1 MSRSNRKKDPIRT
14 LIRGMIFLAVA
25 AAVCAGIFY
34 GLNAFEKR
42 TLDLKIKDTEAV
54 NQKRAQDY
62 QAALAEYQSATQ
74 KGQNLAWP
82 APKKEGWD
90 VVDLSAF
97 GLENTRRTTVD
108 RATLLT
114 GGMMLVN
121 QWHPLPEEF
130 FALSDAG
137 VKGVAL
143 TSNWKVGASSNEVKL
158 FPQAIEAL
166 QLMIQDAETAGLKH
180 YFVSEGYRTVAR
192 QQELFDAEKARLEDK
207 YSGDML
213 ITQAKK
219 KINPP
224 GTSEYHSGLSFT
236 MGLYSK
242 DDPSVVKLVFQKS
255 DQGKWLT
262 ENCWQYG
269 FIFRFPLLDFPNASW
284 TDKSHKT
291 GVTIPLNLYRWV
303 GIPHATVMRQMD
315 FCLEE
320 YVEYLIQHPHLA
332 VYENGKLRYEIF
344 RRPVGNDAAVNIEVP
359 LAASSWLPSL
369 DNMGGVVTAFV
380 YQ

>member
-1 MSRSNRKKDPIRT
+1 MSRSKKKKDPIRT
-14 LIRGMIFLAVA
+14 LIRGVIFLAVA

-34 GLNAFEKR
+34 GLDAFEKR
-42 TLDLKIKDTEAV
+42 ALDLKIKDTEAV
-54 NQKRAQDY
+54 NQKRAQEH

-82 APKKEGWD
+82 TPKQEGWD
-90 VVDLSAF
+90 VVDLSTFA
-97 GLENTRRTTVD
+97 LENTQRRTED

-121 QWHPLPEEF
+121 QWHPLPADF
-130 FALSDAG
+130 SDAG
-137 VKGVAL
+137 VVGVGQT
-143 TSNWKVGASSNEVKL
+143 TSWKVGASSNDVKL

-166 QLMIQDAETAGLKH
+166 KWMIQDAETAGLKH
-180 YFVSEGYRTVAR
+180 YFVSEGYRTMAR
-192 QQELFDAEKARLEDK
+192 QQELFDAEKARLEGK
-207 YSGDML
+207 YSGETL
-213 ITQAKK
+213 IDQTKK
-219 KINPP
+219 KVNYP
-224 GTSEYHSGLSFT
+224 GTSEYQSGLSFT

-242 DDPSVVKLVFQKS
+242 DDPSVVKLVFQES

-262 ENCWQYG
+262 ENSWKYG
-269 FIFRFPLLDFPNASW
+269 FIFRFPLLDFPNAAW

-291 GVTIPLNLYRWV
+291 GVTVKLNMYRWV
-303 GIPHATVMRQMD
+303 GTPHATVMRQMD

-332 VYENGKLRYEIF
+332 VYENGTLRYEIF
-344 RRPVGNDAAVNIEVP
+344 RKPVGDEATVNIEVP
-359 LAASSWLPSL
+359 LAASSYLASL
-369 DNMGGVVTAFV
+369 DNMGGVVTAFI